1 MDPIVFRTLGP
12 WGAGKG
18 ANLLPNEVDSNFWA
32 LAQSIFDLQND
43 PAVPNGIAAITVSG
57 TQMTITLMDGQVLGP
72 YTLPVLTFRW
82 RDEWLPATIY
92 AALDLVK
99 VTDLGIYMCQ
109 ITHTSGDTFDGA
121 LTDSTGAA
129 VWLQLFGSAD
139 ASLSTLPDVHL
150 TDLQD
155 RDFLQWVAADNAW
168 ENVALGG
175 IDLIAITSPQPF
187 DTLSYSS
194 SSGKFENHR
203 PKYVIG
209 AYVPGTLTASQN
221 LLFHKF
227 SNAVTLPANL
237 GAWLGHTS
245 EAGAATAATAS
256 TVIMLAQAVAG
267 APTTFANVAT
277 ITFAAGSVTGSM
289 SAQAAI
295 SFAQGDILRIRGPA
309 SPDATFGDL
318 HLTLVGY
325 ES

>member
-18 ANLLPNEVDSNFWA
+18 TNLLPGEVDSNFWA
-32 LAQSIFDLQND
+32 LASAIFELQND

-57 TQMTITLMDGQVLGP
+57 TQMTITLLDGTVMGP
-72 YTLPVLTFRW
+72 FTLPVLTFRW

-92 AALDLVK
+92 AALDVVK
-99 VTDLGIYMCQ
+99 VTDLGIYMVQ
-109 ITHTSGDTFDGA
+109 ISHTSGATFDPDLLIDGLPA
-121 LTDSTGAA
+121 FL
-129 VWLQLFGSAD
+129 WLFGSAD

-168 ENVALGG
+168 ENIALGG

-187 DTLSYSS
+187 DTLSYSI

-209 AYVPGTLTASQN
+209 AYIPGTLTASQN

-245 EAGAATAATAS
+245 EAGAGTAATAS
-256 TVIMLAQAVAG
+256 TVITLAQAVAG
-267 APTTFANVAT
+267 APTTFASVAT
-277 ITFAAGSVTGSM
+277 INFAAGSVIGVM
-289 SAQAAI
+289 STQAAI
-295 SFAQGDILRIRGPA
+295 SFAQGDILRIRAPA
-309 SPDATFGDL
+309 SPDSTFSDF

>member
-18 ANLLPNEVDSNFWA
+18 ANLLPDEVDSNFWA
-32 LAQSIFDLQND
+32 LAQAIFDLQND

-82 RDEWLPATIY
+82 RDEWLPGTIY
-92 AALDLVK
+92 AALDVVK
-99 VTDLGIYMCQ
+99 VTNLGIYMVQ
-109 ITHTSGDTFDGA
+109 IAHTSGATFDPNLLIGGLPA
-121 LTDSTGAA
+121 FL
-129 VWLQLFGSAD
+129 WLFGSAD
-139 ASLSTLPDVHL
+139 ASLGSLPDVLL

-155 RDFLQWVAADNAW
+155 QDFLHWVAADARW
-168 ENVALGG
+168 ENIALAIG
-175 IDLIAITSPQPF
+175 LIAITSPQPF

-209 AYVPGTLTASQN
+209 AYVPGTMTASQN

-227 SNAVTLPANL
+227 SKGVTLPANL

-256 TVIMLAQAVAG
+256 TVITLAQAVAG

-289 SAQAAI
+289 STQAAI

-309 SPDATFGDL
+309 SPDATFADL

-325 ES
+325 ET

>member
-18 ANLLPNEVDSNFWA
+18 ANLAPGEVDSNFWA
-32 LAQSIFDLQND
+32 LAQAIFDLQND

-57 TQMTITLMDGQVLGP
+57 TQMTITLMDGTVMGP
-72 YTLPVLTFRW
+72 FTLPVLTFRW

-92 AALDLVK
+92 AALDVVK
-99 VTDLGIYMCQ
+99 VTNVGIYMVQ
-109 ITHTSGDTFDGA
+109 IGHTSGATFDPNLLIDGLPA
-121 LTDSTGAA
+121 FL
-129 VWLQLFGSAD
+129 WLFGSAD
-139 ASLSTLPDVHL
+139 ASLGSLPDVLL

-155 RDFLQWVAADNAW
+155 QDFLHWVAADARW
-168 ENVALGG
+168 ENIALAVG
-175 IDLIAITSPQPF
+175 LIAISSPQPF
-187 DTLSYSS
+187 DTLSYST

-237 GAWLGHTS
+237 GGWLGHTS
-245 EAGAATAATAS
+245 EAGAAVAATAS
-256 TVIMLAQAVAG
+256 TVITVAQAVAG

-289 SAQAAI
+289 STQPAI

-309 SPDATFGDL
+309 SPDSTFADL
-318 HLTLVGY
+318 HLTLVGF
-325 ES
+325 ET

>member
-18 ANLLPNEVDSNFWA
+18 ANLAPGEVDSNFWA
-32 LAQSIFDLQND
+32 LAQAIFDLQND

-82 RDEWLPATIY
+82 RDEWLPGTIY
-92 AALDLVK
+92 AALDVVK
-99 VTDLGIYMCQ
+99 VTNLGIFMCQ
-109 ITHTSGDTFDGA
+109 VSHTSGATFDGN
-121 LTDSTGAA
+121 LLIDGAA
-129 VWLQLFGSAD
+129 AWLQLFGSVD
-139 ASLSTLPDVHL
+139 ASLSALLDVHL

-168 ENVALGG
+168 ENISLGG

-209 AYVPGTLTASQN
+209 AYVPGTMTASQN

-245 EAGAATAATAS
+245 EAGAAVAATAS
-256 TVIMLAQAVAG
+256 TVITLAQAAAG

-277 ITFAAGSVTGSM
+277 ITFGAGSVTGSM
-289 SAQAAI
+289 SIQAAI
-295 SFAQGDILRIRGPA
+295 GFAQGDILRIRGPG
-309 SPDATFGDL
+309 SPDSTFADL